1 MAMQFLLA
9 DSFQTSLDKLN
20 VEEQKAAKL
29 AAFELQINPAN
40 PGLQC
45 HRLDSIKDKNFWS
58 ARASR
63 DIRLIFHRVESS
75 AMLCYVDHHDPAYD
89 WASRRKIETHPVTGA
104 AQIVEIRETVREIQI
119 PLHIPAAAATAA
131 ATATSAATT
140 TTTAAPEPRRPLS
153 NLTEAD
159 LLSYG
164 VPAEWIPDVRT
175 ADDDMLLVIASHLPG
190 EAAEAIIDLATG
202 TTPTKPEVRQP
213 DQSNPYEHPDA
224 QRRFRVL
231 TGTEELA
238 RALDYPWE
246 RWIVFLHPSQADWV
260 SRSFNGPTRVQG
272 SAGTGK
278 TVVALHRAVHLA
290 RRNPEARVLLTTFS
304 EPLAALLQDKL
315 HRLVQGEPTLLER
328 LDVLAMQELGERM
341 HAAQLGKPQLIAAD
355 DLRALIQRHAPAEI
369 SRVYGEAFVVEEF
382 NEIVNAF
389 GLRDWDSYRH
399 VRRLGRKSRLNEAK
413 RRLLWDGFAAVLQEL
428 ERSGQITSHQL
439 FHRTAE
445 QLHRSGV
452 RPYQHIVVDECQ
464 DITAAQLRLL
474 AALAGTGP
482 DALFFAG
489 DLGQRIFQQPFSW
502 TQYGVDIRGRS
513 RTLRINY
520 RTSHQIRCQ
529 ADQLL
534 DPETRDVD
542 GNVQD
547 RRGAISVFNGP
558 EPDIRECDD
567 TDSETKQVA
576 AWIEQRRSEGLTP
589 REFGI
594 FVRSEAEITR
604 AESALQLAELP
615 YERLQPS
622 AMRLGSRAT
631 LSTMHLAKGLEF
643 RAVIVMAC
651 DEDVIPNAERIKA
664 ITDDSDLDEVVATER
679 HLLYVACTRARDHLL
694 ITSGDTC
701 SEFVEDLLG

>member
-1 MAMQFLLA
+1 MSLLLA
-9 DSFQTSLDKLN
+9 ETFLESVKRLDAN
-20 VEEQKAAKL
+20 EQKAAKV
-29 AAFELQINPAN
+29 AAFELQVNPVN

-45 HRLDSIKDKNFWS
+45 HRLENIKDKNFWS

-75 AMLCYVDHHDPAYD
+75 VMLCFVGHHDPAYE

-119 PLHIPAAAATAA
+119 PLYVPSEPAP
-131 ATATSAATT
+131 
-140 TTTAAPEPRRPLS
+140 APEPKRPLS
-153 NLTEAD
+153 NLTEEE

-202 TTPTKPEVRQP
+202 TTPPKPKVVSP
-213 DQSNPYEHPDA
+213 GKGSPYEHPDA
-224 QRRFRVL
+224 QRRFRVV

-246 RWIVFLHPSQADWV
+246 KWIVFLHPSQRDWV
-260 SRSFNGPTRVQG
+260 LRSFNGPTRVQG

-290 RRNPEARVLLTTFS
+290 RANPEARVLLTTFS
-304 EPLAALLQDKL
+304 APLAALLQEKL
-315 HRLVQGEPTLLER
+315 HRLVDGEPALVER

-341 HAAQLGKPQLIAAD
+341 HAAHLGKPNRIAAE
-355 DLRALIQRHAPAEI
+355 DLDALIRRHAPGEI
-369 SRVYGEAFVVEEF
+369 SRVYGEDFSVEEF
-382 NEIVNAF
+382 RDIVDAYH
-389 GLRDWDSYRH
+389 LHDWESYRD

-413 RRLLWDGFAAVLQEL
+413 RHLLWEGFAQAMQEL
-428 ERSGQITSHQL
+428 ESQNLITEHQL
-439 FHRTAE
+439 FHRTAD
-445 QLHRSGV
+445 QLQRTAA

-464 DITAAQLRLL
+464 DINAAQLRLL
-474 AALAGTGP
+474 AAIAGTGTN
-482 DALFFAG
+482 ALFFAG

-502 TQYGVDIRGRS
+502 NQYGIDIRGRS

-520 RTSHQIRCQ
+520 RTSQQIRQQ

-534 DPETRDVD
+534 DPESRDVD

-547 RRGAISVFNGP
+547 RRGAVSVISGP
-558 EPDIRECDD
+558 DPVIRECEDY
-567 TDSETKQVA
+567 DSEIEAVSS
-576 AWIEQRRSEGLTP
+576 WIQERLAEGLTP
-589 REFGI
+589 KEFGV
-594 FVRSEAEITR
+594 FVRSPQELAR
-604 AESALQLAELP
+604 AQSALDLAELP
-615 YERLQPS
+615 YEQLQPT
-622 AMRLGSRAT
+622 AMRLGSKAT

-643 RAVIVMAC
+643 RAVVVMAC
-651 DEDVIPNAERIKA
+651 DEDVIPSADRIKA
-664 ITDDSDLDEVVATER
+664 LADESDLEEVVATER

-694 ITSGDTC
+694 ISSGDTC

>member
-1 MAMQFLLA
+1 MQFLLA
-9 DSFQTSLDKLN
+9 ETFQGSLDRLSS
-20 VEEQKAAKL
+20 EEQRAAKV
-29 AAFELQINPAN
+29 AAFELQMNPAT

-45 HRLDSIKDKNFWS
+45 HRLENIKDKNFWS

-75 AMLCYVDHHDPAYD
+75 VMLCYVGHHDPAYE

-119 PLHIPAAAATAA
+119 PLYVPSEPAP
-131 ATATSAATT
+131 
-140 TTTAAPEPRRPLS
+140 APEPKRPLS
-153 NLTEAD
+153 NLTED
-159 LLSYG
+159 ELLSYG

-202 TTPTKPEVRQP
+202 TTPPKPEVVP
-213 DQSNPYEHPDA
+213 PEKGNPYEHPDA
-224 QRRFRVL
+224 QRRFRVVS
-231 TGTEELA
+231 GTEELA

-246 RWIVFLHPSQADWV
+246 KWIVFLHPSQRDWV
-260 SRSFNGPTRVQG
+260 LRSFNGPTRVQG

-290 RRNPEARVLLTTFS
+290 RANPEARVLLTTFS
-304 EPLAALLQDKL
+304 APLAALLQEKL
-315 HRLVQGEPTLLER
+315 HRLVDGEPALVER
-328 LDVLAMQELGERM
+328 LDVLAMQQLGERM
-341 HAAQLGKPQLIAAD
+341 HAAHLGKPNRIAAE
-355 DLRALIQRHAPAEI
+355 DLDALIRRHAPAEI
-369 SRVYGEAFVVEEF
+369 NRIYGEAFSVEEF
-382 NEIVNAF
+382 RDVVDAF
-389 GLRDWDSYRH
+389 HLREWESYRD

-413 RRLLWDGFAAVLQEL
+413 RRMLWEGFEQAMQEL
-428 ERSGQITSHQL
+428 DAQNLLTDHQL

-445 QLHRSGV
+445 QLRHTGA

-474 AALAGTGP
+474 AAIAGTGP

-502 TQYGVDIRGRS
+502 NQYGIDIRGRS

-520 RTSHQIRCQ
+520 RTSQQIRQQ

-534 DPETRDVD
+534 DPESRDVD

-547 RRGAISVFNGP
+547 RRGAVSVISGP
-558 EPDIRECDD
+558 DPVIRECDD
-567 TDSETKQVA
+567 NDSEIEAVA
-576 AWIEQRRSEGLTP
+576 GWIQERLAEGLTP
-589 REFGI
+589 KEFGV
-594 FVRSEAEITR
+594 FVRSPQELAR
-604 AESALQLAELP
+604 AEAALELAALP
-615 YERLQPS
+615 YEQLQPT
-622 AMRLGSRAT
+622 AMRLGSKAT

-643 RAVIVMAC
+643 RAVVVMAC

-664 ITDDSDLDEVVATER
+664 LTDDSDLEEVVATER

>member
-1 MAMQFLLA
+1 MQFLLS
-9 DSFQTSLDKLN
+9 DSFQSSLDRLSGD
-20 VEEQKAAKL
+20 EQKSAKL
-29 AAFELQINPAN
+29 AAFELQMNPAN

-45 HRLDSIKDKNFWS
+45 HRLENIKDKNFWS

-75 AMLCYVDHHDPAYD
+75 VMICYVDHHDPAYE

-119 PLHIPAAAATAA
+119 PLFIPSEPAP
-131 ATATSAATT
+131 
-140 TTTAAPEPRRPLS
+140 APEPKRPLS
-153 NLTEAD
+153 NLTEKE

-202 TTPTKPEVRQP
+202 TTPQKPEVIP
-213 DQSNPYEHPDA
+213 PELGNPFEHPDA
-224 QRRFRVL
+224 QRRFRVVS
-231 TGTEELA
+231 GTEELA
-238 RALDYPWE
+238 RALNYPWE
-246 RWIVFLHPSQADWV
+246 KWIVFLHPSQRDWV
-260 SRSFNGPTRVQG
+260 LRSFNGPTRVQG

-290 RRNPEARVLLTTFS
+290 RSNADARVLLTTFS
-304 EPLAALLQDKL
+304 APLAALLEEKL
-315 HRLVQGEPTLLER
+315 HRLVDGEPSLLER
-328 LDVLAMQELGERM
+328 LDVLAMQELGERIY
-341 HAAQLGKPQLIAAD
+341 AAHLGKPNRISPE
-355 DLRALIQRHAPAEI
+355 DLDTLLRRHAPAEI
-369 SRVYGEAFVVEEF
+369 CRIYGEAFVVEEF
-382 NEIVNAF
+382 VEIVDAF
-389 GLRDWDSYRH
+389 HLRDWESYRD

-413 RRLLWDGFAAVLQEL
+413 RRLLWEGFEQAMRELAAQNL
-428 ERSGQITSHQL
+428 ITQHQL
-439 FHRTAE
+439 FHRTSD
-445 QLHRSGV
+445 QLQRSAT
-452 RPYQHIVVDECQ
+452 RPYQFIVVDECQ

-474 AALAGTGP
+474 AAIAGTG
-482 DALFFAG
+482 AKGLFFAG

-502 TQYGVDIRGRS
+502 NQYGVDIRGRS

-520 RTSHQIRCQ
+520 RTSQQIRQQ

-534 DPETRDVD
+534 DPEIRDVD

-547 RRGAISVFNGP
+547 RRGAVSVISGP
-558 EPDIRECDD
+558 DPDIRECDD
-567 TDSETKQVA
+567 HDSEIETVA
-576 AWIEQRRSEGLTP
+576 TWIQERLEEGLAP
-589 REFGI
+589 REFGV
-594 FVRSEAEITR
+594 FVRSPLEIPR
-604 AESALQLAELP
+604 AQQALELASIP
-615 YERLQPS
+615 YEQLQPS
-622 AMRLGSRAT
+622 AMRLGSKAT

-643 RAVIVMAC
+643 RAVVVMAC

-664 ITDDSDLDEVVATER
+664 LTDDSDLEEVVATER

>member
-1 MAMQFLLA
+1 
-9 DSFQTSLDKLN
+9 
-20 VEEQKAAKL
+20 
-29 AAFELQINPAN
+29 
-40 PGLQC
+40 
-45 HRLDSIKDKNFWS
+45 
-58 ARASR
+58 
-63 DIRLIFHRVESS
+63 
-75 AMLCYVDHHDPAYD
+75 
-89 WASRRKIETHPVTGA
+89 
-104 AQIVEIRETVREIQI
+104 
-119 PLHIPAAAATAA
+119 
-131 ATATSAATT
+131 
-140 TTTAAPEPRRPLS
+140 
-153 NLTEAD
+153 
-159 LLSYG
+159 
-164 VPAEWIPDVRT
+164 
-175 ADDDMLLVIASHLPG
+175 
-190 EAAEAIIDLATG
+190 
-202 TTPTKPEVRQP
+202 
-213 DQSNPYEHPDA
+213 
-224 QRRFRVL
+224 
-231 TGTEELA
+231 
-238 RALDYPWE
+238 
-246 RWIVFLHPSQADWV
+246 
-260 SRSFNGPTRVQG
+260 VQG

-290 RRNPEARVLLTTFS
+290 RSNPEARVLLTTFS
-304 EPLAALLQDKL
+304 DPLAALLQDKL
-315 HRLVQGEPTLLER
+315 HRLIQGEPHLLER

-341 HAAQLGKPQLIAAD
+341 HTAQLGKPRLIAPE
-355 DLRALIQRHAPAEI
+355 DLRALIHRHAPEEI
-369 SRVYGEAFVVEEF
+369 CRVYGDGFVVEEF
-382 NEIVNAF
+382 NEIVDAF
-389 GLRDWDSYRH
+389 GLRDWDSYRD

-428 ERSGQITSHQL
+428 EISGQITPHQL
-439 FHRTAE
+439 FHLTSE
-445 QLHRSGV
+445 QLHRNGG

-520 RTSHQIRCQ
+520 RTSHQIRSQ

-534 DPETRDVD
+534 DPESRDVD

-558 EPDIRECDD
+558 EPDIRECED
-567 TDSETKQVA
+567 TDSETEQVA
-576 AWIEQRRSEGLTP
+576 AWIEQRRGEGLTP

-594 FVRSEAEITR
+594 FVRSEAEIPR
-604 AESALQLAELP
+604 AEAALQLAELP

-622 AMRLGSRAT
+622 AMRLGSKAT

-694 ITSGDTC
+694 ITSGTTC

>member
-1 MAMQFLLA
+1 MQFLLA
-9 DSFQTSLDKLN
+9 DTFQGSLDRLSG
-20 VEEQKAAKL
+20 EEQRAAKV
-29 AAFELQINPAN
+29 AAFELQMNPAN

-45 HRLDSIKDKNFWS
+45 HRLENIKDKNFWS

-75 AMLCYVDHHDPAYD
+75 VMLCYVGHHDPAYE

-119 PLHIPAAAATAA
+119 PLYVSSKPAPT
-131 ATATSAATT
+131 
-140 TTTAAPEPRRPLS
+140 PEIKRPLS
-153 NLTEAD
+153 NLTED
-159 LLSYG
+159 ELLSYG

-202 TTPTKPEVRQP
+202 TTPPKPEVVPPEQG
-213 DQSNPYEHPDA
+213 NPYEHPDA
-224 QRRFRVL
+224 QRRFRVVS
-231 TGTEELA
+231 GTEELA

-246 RWIVFLHPSQADWV
+246 KWIVFLHPSQRDWV
-260 SRSFNGPTRVQG
+260 LRSFNGPTRVQG

-290 RRNPEARVLLTTFS
+290 RANPEARVLLTTFS
-304 EPLAALLQDKL
+304 APLAALLQEKL
-315 HRLVQGEPTLLER
+315 HRLVDGEPALVER

-341 HAAQLGKPQLIAAD
+341 HAAHLGKPNRITAE
-355 DLRALIQRHAPAEI
+355 DLDALIRRHAPAEI
-369 SRVYGEAFVVEEF
+369 SRIYGEAFSVEEF
-382 NEIVNAF
+382 RDVVDAF
-389 GLRDWDSYRH
+389 NLRDWESYRD

-413 RRLLWDGFAAVLQEL
+413 RRMLWEGFEQAMQEL
-428 ERSGQITSHQL
+428 DAQNLITNHQL

-445 QLHRSGV
+445 QLRRTGA

-474 AALAGTGP
+474 AAIAGTGP

-502 TQYGVDIRGRS
+502 NQYGIDIRGRS

-520 RTSHQIRCQ
+520 RTSQQIRQQ

-534 DPETRDVD
+534 DPESRDVD

-547 RRGAISVFNGP
+547 RRGAVSVISGP
-558 EPDIRECDD
+558 DPVIRECDD
-567 TDSETKQVA
+567 HDSEIEAVA
-576 AWIEQRRSEGLTP
+576 SWIQERLAEGLTP
-589 REFGI
+589 KEFGV
-594 FVRSEAEITR
+594 FVRSPQELGR
-604 AESALQLAELP
+604 AKAALDLADLP
-615 YERLQPS
+615 YEQLQPS
-622 AMRLGSRAT
+622 AMRLGSKAT

-643 RAVIVMAC
+643 RAVVVMAC

-664 ITDDSDLDEVVATER
+664 LTDDSDLEEVVATER

>member
-1 MAMQFLLA
+1 MPFLLA
-9 DSFQTSLDKLN
+9 DSFQTSLEKLN
-20 VEEQKAAKL
+20 GDEQKAAKL

-45 HRLDSIKDKNFWS
+45 HRLDNIKDKNFWS

-75 AMLCYVDHHDPAYD
+75 VMLCYVDHHDPAYD

-119 PLHIPAAAATAA
+119 PLHIPAEVAAT
-131 ATATSAATT
+131 
-140 TTTAAPEPRRPLS
+140 PEPKRPLS

-175 ADDDMLLVIASHLPG
+175 ADDDLLLVIASHLPG

-290 RRNPEARVLLTTFS
+290 RNNPGARVLLTTFS
-304 EPLAALLQDKL
+304 DPLAALLQDKL

-341 HAAQLGKPQLIAAD
+341 HAAQLGKPQLIAPEA
-355 DLRALIQRHAPAEI
+355 LRALIDQHAPAEI

-382 NEIVNAF
+382 SEIVDAF
-389 GLRDWDSYRH
+389 GVRDWDSYRD

-413 RRLLWDGFAAVLQEL
+413 RRLLWEGFEGVLKEL
-428 ERSGQITSHQL
+428 DRSEQSTPHQL

-445 QLHRSGV
+445 QLHRRGA

-474 AALAGTGP
+474 ASLAGTGP

-502 TQYGVDIRGRS
+502 SQYGVDIRGRS

-520 RTSHQIRCQ
+520 RTSHQIRSQ

-534 DPETRDVD
+534 DPESRDVD

-558 EPDIRECDD
+558 EPAIRECEDSG
-567 TDSETKQVA
+567 SETEQVA

-589 REFGI
+589 REFGV
-594 FVRSEAEITR
+594 FVRSEAEIPR
-604 AESALQLAELP
+604 AEAALQLAELP

-622 AMRLGSRAT
+622 AMRLGSKAT

-701 SEFVEDLLG
+701 SEFVEDLLPGKCN